1 MCLRYASYGFQ
12 IEHLAEFPG
21 KSTPDVN
28 VVRHP
33 AVQGIVVVN
42 GKRAELKSLKGA
54 NNIVKRAKYA
64 IFHQNAELI
73 LFAFP
78 SRSKPIENTLKVL
91 SIKGI
96 HGYYYFEDEHGYQS
110 F

>member
-1 MCLRYASYGFQ
+1 MYNNIYNQVIKTAASILIRDNSVTKQ
-12 IEHLAEFPG
+12 
-21 KSTPDVN
+21 
-28 VVRHP
+28 R
-33 AVQGIVVVN
+33 
-42 GKRAELKSLKGA
+42 RAELKSLKGA